1 MIRRLM
7 RSFLW
12 PYWPGVF
19 LASLVVS
26 LLLSYYLSFVL
37 PLYFPEEASTPG
49 TVVSNLRLFCL
60 GWDAAVGTY
69 RFQYSLATFL
79 SALLMGAAVV
89 AVWPEEVRLFG
100 RLVAGFLR
108 TGPGLLSALVLVLV
122 LYGVAARG
130 VAVSA
135 RRSLEELGPRRNLPL
150 PEFEL
155 TDQNGR
161 PFSSPSSLRGRVAMV
176 TFVYTNCPDACPAMV
191 RRLER
196 LARRIR
202 AQPRDLIL
210 VGITLDPER
219 DTPAAFREAAR
230 RWGVAEERWVFLTGD
245 EGRVRKVWEDFLV
258 PVGKK
263 EAIYGIVP
271 HANLVFLVDRRG
283 RIAYSLNPLRFSG
296 ERLASLVRDL
306 LRGS

>member
-7 RSFLW
+7 RAFVW
-12 PYWPGVF
+12 PYWPGIF
-19 LASLVVS
+19 LSSLAVS
-26 LLLSYYLSFVL
+26 LILSYYLSFVL

-69 RFQYSLATFL
+69 RIQYSLATLL
-79 SALLMGAAVV
+79 SALVMGMAVV

-100 RLVAGFLR
+100 RWLGRFLR
-108 TGPGLLSALVLVLV
+108 TGPGFLFLLVLVLG

-130 VAVSA
+130 VAVSTL
-135 RRSLEELGPRRNLPL
+135 RSLEELGPRRNLPL

-161 PFSSPSSLRGRVAMV
+161 PFASSSLRGRVAMI

-191 RRLER
+191 RRLDR

-202 AQPRDLIL
+202 ARPEDLVL
-210 VGITLDPER
+210 VGVTLDPER
-219 DTPAAFREAAR
+219 DTPAAFREAMR
-230 RWGVAEERWVFLTGD
+230 RWGVERERWVFLTGD

-263 EAIYGIVP
+263 EVIYGIVP
-271 HANLVFLVDRRG
+271 HANVVFLVDRQG

-306 LRGS
+306 LKES